1 MIDMEIASKETEM
14 ARDFMHKQIDK
25 SNKLTDSNVVKASQD
40 LDQKILEDMLKQDPK
55 IENRYLKGL
64 IKAKDIQIRDLQN
77 ELQRKEQRLRE
88 LAEIAAMYYE
98 AGLPKYRIERI
109 IALMK
114 LKEGLL

>member
-1 MIDMEIASKETEM
+1 MIDMELTSKETEM
-14 ARDFMHKQIDK
+14 ARDFMHEQIDK
-25 SNKLTDSNVVKASQD
+25 SNKLTDYNVIKASQD

-77 ELQRKEQRLRE
+77 ELQRKEQRLRDIV
-88 LAEIAAMYYE
+88 EIAAMYYE
-98 AGLPKYRIERI
+98 TGLPKYRVERI
-109 IALMK
+109 IGLLK